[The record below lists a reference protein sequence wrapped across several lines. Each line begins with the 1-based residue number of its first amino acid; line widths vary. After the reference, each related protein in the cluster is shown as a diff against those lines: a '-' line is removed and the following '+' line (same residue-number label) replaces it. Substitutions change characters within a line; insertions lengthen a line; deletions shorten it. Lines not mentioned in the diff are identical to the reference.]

1 MSTNHI
7 YGGATSESVPDQ
19 VAGPEKIMKT
29 MDNTDSVQSFKSSPS
44 TENKETPAK
53 DQSVQITTHNDY
65 HTIPL
70 ELSHLHPDPLIQFI
84 NWFKHLRPMGIKE
97 PESMTL
103 STISKTSNP
112 NPFPIPSS
120 RTVLLK
126 EVDKTGF
133 TFYTNYKSRKSKE
146 LMEYPYAALSFY
158 WKEISRAV
166 RIVGKVEKV
175 NRKES
180 EDYFKTRPRG
190 SQLGAWASPQ
200 SCVVEEGE
208 MERRVDEIKKKFEDG
223 EIVCPDGWGGWR
235 VVPFEVEFWSGR
247 PSRLHD
253 RFRYTR
259 EEGGEWKIDRLA
271 P

>member
-7 YGGATSESVPDQ
+7 YGG
-19 VAGPEKIMKT
+19 
-29 MDNTDSVQSFKSSPS
+29 SSQS
-44 TENKETPAK
+44 TENKETPPK

-103 STISKTSNP
+103 STISNSNS
-112 NPFPIPSS
+112 FPIPSS

-259 EEGGEWKIDRLA
+259 DEGGEWKIDRLA